1 MPRSTSTTAA
11 RRGYTVQSVSEAKT
25 IVRSWL
31 EGIDLRRAVTL
42 GLPEIDDR
50 YHIWRIPLRDRGSK
64 HRVGE
69 VVLDAITSLIDDR
82 RTTQPAVVEAR
93 LLGRTEST
101 ANSSGSNNAKYQPS
115 DLRNTVIQGD
125 SEFAILE
132 MPACSVDLIFTSP
145 PYFNARPEYT
155 DYITYE
161 EYLHK
166 LRKIIHAAHRV
177 LNEGRFI
184 VINASPVLIRR
195 ASRSESSRRIAVP
208 FDIHRILVEE
218 GFDFIDDIIWV
229 KPEGAGWATNRGRR
243 FAADR
248 NPLQYKPVPVTEN
261 VMVYRKRTERLIDWN
276 IRTHPNQ
283 ELVKASRIDDP
294 YEKTNVWYIKPASD
308 KRHPAIFP
316 DELAER
322 VIRYYSF
329 QGDVVLDPFAGIG
342 TAGRVAVKLNRR
354 FVLIENNP
362 QYVKTILG
370 QLSEWL
376 GPAAANVLTVNCDPP
391 DISGVLL

>member
-1 MPRSTSTTAA
+1 MPRKSSTTAA
-11 RRGYTVQSVSEAKT
+11 RRGYAVQSVSEAKL
-25 IVRSWL
+25 IVRNWL
-31 EGIDLRRAVTL
+31 DGADLKKAIAL

-50 YHIWRIPLRDRGSK
+50 YHIWRVPLLDSHTK

-69 VVLDAITSLIDDR
+69 AVIDAVTSLVDDSK
-82 RTTQPAVVEAR
+82 TTQPAVIEAR
-93 LLGRTEST
+93 LLGRKADVNDAS
-101 ANSSGSNNAKYQPS
+101 APRAVKYQPS

-125 SEFAILE
+125 SEFALHE
-132 MPACSVDLIFTSP
+132 MPSSSVDLIFTSP

-161 EYLHK
+161 EYLLK

-184 VINASPVLIRR
+184 VINVSPVLIRR
-195 ASRSESSRRIAVP
+195 ASRNESSKRIAVP

-218 GFDFIDDIIWV
+218 GFDFMEDIIWV

-261 VMVYRKRTERLIDWN
+261 VMVYRKHTARLIDWN

-283 ELVKASRIDDP
+283 DLVKASRIDDS
-294 YEKTNVWYIKPASD
+294 YEKTNVWYLKPASD

-329 QGDVVLDPFAGIG
+329 EGDVVLDPFAGIG
-342 TAGRVAVKLNRR
+342 TVGRVATKLHRR

-362 QYVKTILG
+362 EYVEVIRGALPR
-370 QLSEWL
+370 WL
-376 GPAAANVLTVNCDPP
+376 GPEAADVLTIDCEPP
-391 DISGVLL
+391 DVSGVLL